1 MSEGST
7 FYKAVIWACS
17 VWTSSFTLE
26 ALSTNQPESLFSHI
40 TLTHTHNF
48 SRWHLHRWDIKMV
61 EFEFWENF
69 KNFSSKIFFSE
80 TEIEYQGFPVYY
92 TLAFQHDFSHSFW
105 WEHFQMSYS
114 YCFSIRSATETSTNS
129 ITWTAV
135 KSRNTKVFPS
145 QSLSESPEI
154 KTFIFIKACFYL
166 MYSATCINPQNHIL
180 IWLFFNWQKLWK
192 HFLIVLVLHFKK
204 SNPVFYKTSINEYF
218 NVLPP

>member
-1 MSEGST
+1 
-7 FYKAVIWACS
+7 
-17 VWTSSFTLE
+17 
-26 ALSTNQPESLFSHI
+26 
-40 TLTHTHNF
+40 
-48 SRWHLHRWDIKMV
+48 MV

-80 TEIEYQGFPVYY
+80 TEIKYQGFPVYY